1 MFDSLFGKDIY
12 WYGVQAIS
20 LLESG
25 ELHSPDR
32 SPIFHIVA
40 LVFRFLGTTDES
52 LFVFQLLTVIW
63 LLFCLYFARF
73 IQKSS
78 HESWNLL
85 PSVMVF
91 VLGFLYPKQAW
102 AVGFLLLTYGLFLSD
117 RYKWKHSKWLI
128 VAVLLL
134 LTTWFHAMV
143 GILGLGLW
151 CLYKIPRKFDLL
163 IFLILIILPFLVP
176 KDDNDRFVIDG
187 ATFPIFAA
195 YGMMGLGI
203 LWDWCILIFGK
214 NVMERQLPIRRSL
227 AFVGMALVLPIFH
240 FADIQFRI
248 LISFLL
254 VAEIFSNFNSKQI
267 LITFVSFGLW
277 VFVLVQSPNLFR
289 YPYEVMW
296 LPGEKAATVSNNGL
310 LVAHHGFCEYYHFQF
325 RKDCMS
331 WEPDEKAISEL
342 PKGTRVYRLVYG
354 IRMENLRASKENG
367 NPIFSTIEPMGEYQL
382 VLEYE
387 WQSYRKWLEAKNSK
401 LLSIAKSWKNPYRKR
416 PGFIQRKQKYGI

>member
-20 LLESG
+20 ILETG

-32 SPIFHIVA
+32 SPVFHIVA
-40 LVFRFLGTTDES
+40 FVFRLFGASDQS
-52 LFVFQLLTVIW
+52 LFVFQLLTVVW
-63 LLFCLYFARF
+63 LSFCLYFARY
-73 IQKSS
+73 ILKSKN
-78 HESWNLL
+78 EFWNGL

-102 AVGFLLLTYGLFLSD
+102 AIGFLLLTYGFLFSD
-117 RYKWKHSKWLI
+117 RIIWKFGKWTLVGILFVS
-128 VAVLLL
+128 
-134 LTTWFHAMV
+134 TTWFHTMAGV
-143 GILGLGLW
+143 LGLGLW
-151 CLYKIPRKFDLL
+151 CIDKIPRKFDLILFLL
-163 IFLILIILPFLVP
+163 IGVFPFLIPTN
-176 KDDNDRFVIDG
+176 DNDRFVIDG
-187 ATFPIFAA
+187 KSFPIFEA
-195 YGMMGLGI
+195 YGMMGIGI
-203 LWDWCILIFGK
+203 LWDWGVLIFGK
-214 NVMERQLPIRRSL
+214 NVSDRNLPIRRSL

-254 VAEIFSNFNSKQI
+254 LFEIFSRFNAKQ
-267 LITFVSFGLW
+267 TFKTAVSFSLW
-277 VFVLVQSPNLFR
+277 VFVFIQSPNLFR
-289 YPYEVMW
+289 YPYEGMW
-296 LPGEKAATVSNNGL
+296 NPGEKAASVSDNGL

-342 PKGTRVYRLVYG
+342 PKGTKVYRLVYG

-367 NPIFSTIEPMGEYQL
+367 NPIFSKIEPMGEYQL
-382 VLEYE
+382 VLEGD
-387 WQSYRKWLEAKNSK
+387 WQHYLQWLETKNSK